1 MSEWL
6 QLAITIIGSTTITGG
21 LVAGISAWFK
31 WRREDRKALEGQVV
45 ALQAKIESL
54 LMDQIA
60 KERET
65 NAQMLERIAMDAKQ
79 NEVIAAATAAL
90 REASAT
96 IDRLRS
102 GS

>member
-60 KERET
+60 RERES
-65 NAQMLERIAMDAKQ
+65 NEQMRERIAMDDKQ
-79 NEVIAAATAAL
+79 NEVISAATAAL
-90 REASAT
+90 REASAALNKLGG
-96 IDRLRS
+96 D
-102 GS
+102 